1 MKMGGLKQQ
10 TSKLYKGAMP
20 GQGRPEVPGGYGI
33 GSGNGMAGAYAERG
47 VVGRTFNG
55 FINRSAAQNLSI
67 INNKSELVSD
77 LSQNDISAYVSKEKK
92 KMQNEPNS
100 KIA

>member
-1 MKMGGLKQQ
+1 M
-10 TSKLYKGAMP
+10 
-20 GQGRPEVPGGYGI
+20 PGGYGI
-33 GSGNGMAGAYAERG
+33 GNGNVMAGAYAERG
-47 VVGRTFNG
+47 VAGRTFNG
-55 FINRSAAQNLSI
+55 FMNRSAAQDLSI

-100 KIA
+100 RIASNQVNLSGLLTKTEDNSHKNRG